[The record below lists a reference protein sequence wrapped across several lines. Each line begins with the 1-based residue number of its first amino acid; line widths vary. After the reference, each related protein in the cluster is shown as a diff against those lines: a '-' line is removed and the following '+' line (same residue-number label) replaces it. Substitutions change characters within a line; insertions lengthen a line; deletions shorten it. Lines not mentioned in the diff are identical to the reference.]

1 MRFFFTIF
9 FILIHVHAKPQTGF
23 AFNHITSEDGIGL
36 NSDVVYTTY
45 QDEKGFIW
53 AGTSNGLQRF
63 DGAKFISFS
72 SAIEKGQLPVS
83 DLVKIISVKK
93 NELWLHFQNR
103 GEVGL
108 FNTVTFQ
115 YRQVNIQPARS
126 LPVRRE
132 VKLWRDSKGGVYL
145 SVWMYGILKYNAQKD
160 AFFDFDGFQLPKG
173 WLPTAYLFEDTMTQ
187 RFWFPCGDSG
197 LAMHDA
203 VTGKTYTQKFNPIQ
217 HPILKRYAQQPSA
230 SEIYID
236 SKRRYWIFHWDT
248 GHHRLCY
255 AENGTILK
263 DTAGL
268 SENDGYQELRHFFES
283 RRKGLWM
290 YGPNSLYHYDYD
302 LNRFFF
308 SRGSSR
314 QVDAVQYG
322 VVYEMKEDRDGG
334 IWLATDNGLYFLN
347 GGKSNWDVK
356 NYFLGARDGT
366 GYEITDILQLQ
377 TGEYWLSS
385 WGKGILSLT
394 KKFQR
399 YDAGVYSGMPSFD
412 RTGNAQYLQ
421 TWTLCQQADGRIW
434 IGCQA
439 GKYILHN
446 PVTKTS
452 TFHQLNE
459 AENATIRFITAGKD
473 NSLWIGTQRGH
484 VIKYDGKKFTTL
496 QKLNTI
502 IRKIFVDKQGLVW
515 VALEGDGLYCLNE
528 TGEKI
533 IHHFAAGNNDG
544 THLFQNNAYDIEQL
558 NDSVIICAAGAMNF
572 IHKTTGKVKW
582 LTVEDGLPGNTLMR
596 IRRDQMGYMWMIS
609 ANGLCRYNPVNHRIT
624 PYGRKDAVMIAKIT
638 KEADYL
644 SADNYL
650 MFAGGSN
657 LLVFKSGDDESENR
671 PPDVLITDFKLFSN
685 YLPVDSLLQLPYVR
699 LKSDQHSFTINFSSL
714 SYLQREKLVYYYR
727 MKGIGDEWIKADG
740 AGSVNFTLL
749 PAGKYTFEVYA
760 ENIDGL
766 RSKNIASVSIHI
778 QPPFWRTAWFLSTLL
793 TMVAIIAYSMHR
805 LRIKR
810 ILAVEKIRNR
820 VARDLHD
827 DMGSTLSTINILS
840 SMAKAKLNSDLQKT
854 CEYINKISD
863 NSQRMMEA
871 MDDIVWAIK
880 PANDSMHKVVG
891 RMREFATN
899 VFEAKDIDL
908 EFKADDAVN
917 HVNINMEARRDFF
930 LIFKEAVNNA
940 AKYSRC
946 DKAVVEVYVDHH
958 KLILQV
964 KDNGIGFD
972 VKTADGGNGLGN
984 MQKRAD
990 ALSGKIQ
997 IQSSAGEGTKVTL
1010 TVPLN

>member
-1 MRFFFTIF
+1 MRFFFAI
-9 FILIHVHAKPQTGF
+9 ILILLCYNAKAQSGF
-23 AFNHITSEDGIGL
+23 AFNHITSEDGVGL

-53 AGTSNGLQRF
+53 VGTSNGLQRF

-72 SAIEKGQLPVS
+72 SAGEKGRLPIS

-103 GEVGL
+103 GEVGV

-126 LPVRRE
+126 LPLRRE

-145 SVWMYGILKYNAQKD
+145 SIWMYGILKYNLQKD
-160 AFFDFDGFQLPKG
+160 AFIDYDGFQLPKG
-173 WLPTAYLFEDTMTQ
+173 WMPTSHLHEDTVTN
-187 RFWFPCGDSG
+187 RFWFPCADSG
-197 LAMHDA
+197 LAMHDVA
-203 VTGKTYTQKFNPIQ
+203 TGKTYTQKFNPIQ
-217 HPILKRYAQQPSA
+217 HPILKRYANNPSA
-230 SEIYID
+230 FEIYID

-248 GHHRLCY
+248 AHHRLCY
-255 AENGTILK
+255 SENGTLLK

-268 SENDGYQELRHFFES
+268 SENDGYQELRYFFES
-283 RRKGLWM
+283 RQKGLWL
-290 YGPNSLYHYDYD
+290 YGPNSLYNYDND

-308 SRGSSR
+308 SKGSNR
-314 QVDAVQYG
+314 QIDYIQYG
-322 VVYEMKEDRDGG
+322 TVYQMTEDRDGG
-334 IWLATDNGLYFLN
+334 IWVATDNGLYFLN
-347 GGKSNWDVK
+347 GGRSNWEVK
-356 NYFLGARDGT
+356 NYFLSPKDGA
-366 GYEITDILQLQ
+366 GYEITDILELQ

-385 WGKGILSLT
+385 WGNGVLT
-394 KKFQR
+394 LTDKFQR
-399 YDAGVYSGMPSFD
+399 YEAGIYKSMPVFD
-412 RTGNAQYLQ
+412 RVSNNQYRQ
-421 TWTLCQQADGRIW
+421 TWTLHQQADGLIW
-434 IGCQA
+434 VGCQA

-446 PVTKTS
+446 PATKTS
-452 TFHQLNE
+452 TFHQLQE
-459 AENATIRFITAGKD
+459 AENATIRFIAAGSD

-484 VIKYDGKKFTTL
+484 LIRYNGNKFTAL
-496 QKLNTI
+496 QKFNTI
-502 IRKIFVDKQGLVW
+502 IRKIFIDKQGLIW
-515 VALEGDGLYCLNE
+515 VALEGDGLFCLNE

-533 IHHFAAGNNDG
+533 IHHFTTGNNDG
-544 THLFQNNAYDIEQL
+544 DHLFQNNAFDIEQL
-558 NDSVIICAAGAMNF
+558 NDSVIICAAGVMNF
-572 IHKTTGKVKW
+572 IYKKTGKVKW
-582 LTVEDGLPGNTLMR
+582 LTVEAGLPGNTLMR
-596 IRRDQMGYMWMIS
+596 IRRDHMGYMWMIT

-624 PYGRKDAVMIAKIT
+624 PYGRKDAVMVAKIT
-638 KEADYL
+638 READYL
-644 SADNYL
+644 NAANYL

-657 LLVFKSGDDESENR
+657 LLVFKSGNDEIENR
-671 PPDVLITDFKLFSN
+671 PPDVLITDFKLFST
-685 YLPVDSLLQLPYVR
+685 YLPVDSLLHLPYVR
-699 LKSDQHSFTINFSSL
+699 MKSDQNSFTINFSSL

-727 MKGIGDEWIKADG
+727 MRGISNDWIKADG
-740 AGSVNFTLL
+740 GGSVSFTLL
-749 PAGKYTFEVYA
+749 PPGKYTFEVYC
-760 ENIDGL
+760 ENIDGV
-766 RSKNIASVSIHI
+766 RSKNIASVSIRI
-778 QPPFWRTAWFLSTLL
+778 QPPFWRTAWFMSTLL
-793 TMVAIIAYSMHR
+793 TIVAIIAYSMHR

-840 SMAKAKLNSDLQKT
+840 SMAKAKLNSDLHKT
-854 CEYINKISD
+854 GEYINKISD

-908 EFKADDAVN
+908 EFKAEEAVN
-917 HVNINMEARRDFF
+917 NVNINMEARRDFF

-940 AKYSRC
+940 AKYSKC
-946 DKAVVEVYVDHH
+946 DQATVDIYVDHH

-964 KDNGIGFD
+964 KDNGIGFN
-972 VKTADGGNGLGN
+972 VKAADGGNGLGN

-990 ALSGKIQ
+990 ALKGKIQ
-997 IQSSAGEGTKVTL
+997 IQSNPGEGTMVTL

>member
-1 MRFFFTIF
+1 MRFFFAI
-9 FILIHVHAKPQTGF
+9 ILILICSDTQAQSGF

-53 AGTSNGLQRF
+53 VGTSNGLQRF
-63 DGAKFISFS
+63 DGAKFINFS
-72 SAIEKGQLPVS
+72 SASEKGQLPVS
-83 DLVKIISVKK
+83 DLVKIVSVKK

-103 GEVGL
+103 GEVGI

-115 YRQVNIQPARS
+115 YRRVNIEPVRS
-126 LPVRRE
+126 LPLRRE
-132 VKLWRDSKGGVYL
+132 VKLWRDRKGGLYL
-145 SVWMYGILKYNAQKD
+145 SIWMYGILKYNTQKD
-160 AFFDFDGFQLPKG
+160 AFIDYDGFQLPKG
-173 WLPTAYLFEDTMTQ
+173 WLPTAYLYEDTVTN

-197 LAMHDA
+197 LAMHDVA
-203 VTGKTYTQKFNPIQ
+203 TGKTYTQKFNPIH
-217 HPILKRYAQQPSA
+217 HPILERYAKKPSA

-248 GHHRLCY
+248 AHHRLCY
-255 AENGTILK
+255 SENGTSLK

-268 SENDGYQELRHFFES
+268 FENDGYQELRYFFES
-283 RRKGLWM
+283 RQKGLWL
-290 YGPNSLYHYDYD
+290 YGPNALYNYDTD

-308 SRGSSR
+308 SKGSNR
-314 QVDAVQYG
+314 QIDYIQYG
-322 VVYEMKEDRDGG
+322 TIYQMTEDRDGG
-334 IWLATDNGLYFLN
+334 IWVATDNGLYFLN
-347 GGKSNWDVK
+347 GGRSNWEVK
-356 NYFLGARDGT
+356 NYFLSPKDGA

-385 WGKGILSLT
+385 WGNGVLT
-394 KKFQR
+394 LTDKFQR
-399 YDAGVYSGMPSFD
+399 YEAGIYTAMPFFERISNNQF
-412 RTGNAQYLQ
+412 RQ
-421 TWTLCQQADGRIW
+421 TWTLHQQPDGLIW

-446 PVTKTS
+446 PITKKS
-452 TFHQLNE
+452 TFHQLKE
-459 AENATIRFITAGKD
+459 AEDATIRFITAGSDK
-473 NSLWIGTQRGH
+473 SLWFGTQRGH
-484 VIKYDGKKFTTL
+484 LIKFDGDKFTTV
-496 QKLNTI
+496 QKFNTI
-502 IRKIFVDKQGLVW
+502 IRKIFIDKQGLVW

-533 IHHFAAGNNDG
+533 IYHFVAGNNDG
-544 THLFQNNAYDIEQL
+544 DHLFQNNAFDIEQL

-572 IHKTTGKVKW
+572 IHKKTGKVKW
-582 LTVEDGLPGNTLMR
+582 LTVTDGLPGNTLMR
-596 IRRDQMGYMWMIS
+596 IRRDHMGYMWMIT

-624 PYGRKDAVMIAKIT
+624 SYGKKDAVMVAKIT
-638 KEADYL
+638 READYL
-644 SADNYL
+644 NADNYL

-657 LLVFKSGDDESENR
+657 LLVFKSGNDETDNI
-671 PPDVLITDFKLFSN
+671 PPDVLITDFKLFST
-685 YLPVDSLLQLPYVR
+685 YLPVDSLLNSPYIR
-699 LKSDQHSFTINFSSL
+699 LKSDQNSFTINFSSL
-714 SYLQREKLVYYYR
+714 SYLQKEKLVYYYR
-727 MKGIGDEWIKADG
+727 MRGISSDWVKAND
-740 AGSVNFTLL
+740 AGSVSFTLL
-749 PAGKYTFEVYA
+749 PAGKYTFEVYC

-778 QPPFWRTAWFLSTLL
+778 QPPFWRTAWFVSTLL
-793 TMVAIIAYSMHR
+793 TIVAIIAYSMHR

-840 SMAKAKLNSDLQKT
+840 SMAKAKLNTDVQKT
-854 CEYINKISD
+854 GEYINKISD

-908 EFKADDAVN
+908 EFKADEAVN
-917 HVNINMEARRDFF
+917 NVNINMEARRDFF

-940 AKYSRC
+940 AKYSKC
-946 DKAVVEVYVDHH
+946 DKAIVEVYVDHQ
-958 KLILQV
+958 KLILKV
-964 KDNGIGFD
+964 TDNGIGFD
-972 VKTADGGNGLGN
+972 VKAADGGNGLGN

-990 ALSGKIQ
+990 ALRGKMQ
-997 IQSSAGEGTKVTL
+997 IHSSPGEGTMVTL